1 MSWWSRWF
9 KGFTS
14 GRKRGSGAGGGAGTR
29 AAQKRADDAQ
39 NDAKSAADKASKAPA
54 PKGRPAKEVPP
65 FQIQEAYD
73 YAADQREELE
83 SSAELAASIQGE
95 LVSFLHE
102 NAEQLPAFPSVASQ
116 VFELIEK
123 PDFDVQRL
131 VTLIH
136 RDSVMSTEVLR
147 IANSPMFRTQKEV
160 ASVRDAIVHLGAK
173 QVANVAAAVSTRSLF
188 DLEAKAGQQ
197 EFGDLWHELWLH
209 SMTCATTSFWVADEL
224 RLESQ
229 QYAYLAGMLHD
240 IGKTISL
247 WGLSKLVFSQAV
259 PLPLP
264 HLTRSIIEANH
275 VEAGRVV
282 SSKWE
287 IPQVLSDTVK
297 FHHEISAEQDPLIPA
312 VALTSALNEIRR
324 NPGYDR
330 AQEDEVWK
338 AVEILK
344 LQPLRVRGIVTRLR
358 ESQQIA
364 ENLDRK

>member
-1 MSWWSRWF
+1 MSWWSRLF
-9 KGFTS
+9 SFGSKS
-14 GRKRGSGAGGGAGTR
+14 NSKKRSASSGSGAGTSAKGAP
-29 AAQKRADDAQ
+29 AA
-39 NDAKSAADKASKAPA
+39 AKSPSASAAPSKA
-54 PKGRPAKEVPP
+54 PKGRAEPPP
-65 FQIQEAYD
+65 FEIHEAYD
-73 YAADQREELE
+73 YPPEEREEQAA
-83 SSAELAASIQGE
+83 SAELAASIQSE

-102 NAEQLPAFPSVASQ
+102 NADQLPAFPSVASQ

-131 VTLIH
+131 VTLIQ

-147 IANSPMFRTQKEV
+147 IANSPMFRTQREV
-160 ASVRDAIVHLGAK
+160 ASVRDAVVHLGAK

-197 EFGDLWHELWLH
+197 EFGDLWQDLWLH
-209 SMTCATTSFWVADEL
+209 SMTCATTAFWVADEL
-224 RLESQ
+224 RLSSQ

-247 WGLSKLVFSQAV
+247 WGLSKLVFAQRV
-259 PLPLP
+259 PFPLP

-282 SSKWE
+282 TAKWD
-287 IPQVLSDTVK
+287 IPQVLTQTVVT
-297 FHHEISAEQDPLIPA
+297 HHELSADQDPLIPA
-312 VALTSALNEIRR
+312 VGLTSALNEIRR
-324 NPGYDR
+324 NPGYER
-330 AQEDEVWK
+330 GQEDEVWK
-338 AVEILK
+338 AVDLLK
-344 LQPLRVRGIVTRLR
+344 LKPLRVRGIVTRLR

>member
-1 MSWWSRWF
+1 MSWWSRLF
-9 KGFTS
+9 SFGSKSNPKKRSASSATS
-14 GRKRGSGAGGGAGTR
+14 AGAAKN
-29 AAQKRADDAQ
+29 AASSKPAAP
-39 NDAKSAADKASKAPA
+39 AADKAASAKAT
-54 PKGRPAKEVPP
+54 KGRSEPPP
-65 FQIQEAYD
+65 FEIHEAYD
-73 YAADQREELE
+73 YPPEEREEQVA
-83 SSAELAASIQGE
+83 SAELAASIQSE

-102 NAEQLPAFPSVASQ
+102 NADQLPAFPSVASQ

-147 IANSPMFRTQKEV
+147 IANSPMFRTQREV
-160 ASVRDAIVHLGAK
+160 ASVRDAVVHLGAK

-197 EFGDLWHELWLH
+197 EFGDLWQDLWLH
-209 SMTCATTSFWVADEL
+209 SMTCATTAFWVADEL
-224 RLESQ
+224 RLNSQ

-247 WGLSKLVFSQAV
+247 WGLSKLVFAQRI
-259 PLPLP
+259 PFPLP

-282 SSKWE
+282 TAKWD
-287 IPQVLSDTVK
+287 IPQVLTQAVVT
-297 FHHEISAEQDPLIPA
+297 HHEMSADQDPLIPA
-312 VALTSALNEIRR
+312 VGLTSALNEIRR
-324 NPGYDR
+324 NPGYER
-330 AQEDEVWK
+330 SQEDEVWK
-338 AVEILK
+338 AIDLLK
-344 LQPLRVRGIVTRLR
+344 LKPLRVRGIVTRLR

>member
-1 MSWWSRWF
+1 MAWWSRWF

-14 GRKRGSGAGGGAGTR
+14 GRKRGSGKGGGAGSRGTQKSQD
-29 AAQKRADDAQ
+29 AQNADDAG
-39 NDAKSAADKASKAPA
+39 AKKAP
-54 PKGRPAKEVPP
+54 PKKARPVKEAPP
-65 FQIQEAYD
+65 FQIAEAYD
-73 YAADQREELE
+73 YAPDERQELE

-247 WGLSKLVFSQAV
+247 WGLSKLVFAQVV

-264 HLTRSIIEANH
+264 HLTRAIIEANH

-287 IPQVLSDTVK
+287 IPQALSDTVK
-297 FHHEISAEQDPLIPA
+297 YHHEISTEQDPLIPA

-330 AQEDEVWK
+330 SQEDEVWK

-344 LQPLRVRGIVTRLR
+344 LKPLRVRGIVTRLR